1 MAESPTS
8 EQKTKRLR
16 VAMVAALPVIVLL
29 ADFWAYPALY
39 ETHVE
44 QQDASLVSILAHH
57 RVLLGRFKQHRLL
70 VSMDDIKDPAFLAYL
85 DKRPTALLVSGFA
98 EKDMGRDDVRLGELQ
113 RSVLAKLKSVS
124 QPDSLALTESFMGIG
139 GSTEGQVLDLPLHIP
154 ADRYARFPVD
164 HVMTMSLRIF
174 RPNLSTGF
182 SSAVTV
188 AQRSR
193 IVNLV
198 VPSLAI
204 KWPASGYGDLKDM
217 GPRHLYDEFF
227 QGVTPS
233 RWPENI
239 YLSIYGRWPTY
250 QLEDVVQALNT
261 AWHKS
266 VENLDFATSLY
277 RPDFRLTVFFLEVCL
292 ISCSFFLTWS
302 LKNAVIV
309 ITSYIGLALGIG
321 KWVDFAIQTDPGLK
335 LILKLCILAVIAV
348 GFPFVTRW
356 NPKDLF
362 DGRTS

>member
-1 MAESPTS
+1 MTNSAKSD
-8 EQKTKRLR
+8 QRTKRLR

-29 ADFWAYPALY
+29 ADFWMYPALY

-44 QQDASLVSILAHH
+44 QQDASLTAILAHH

-70 VSMDDIKDPAFLAYL
+70 VSIDDIKDPAFLAYL
-85 DKRPTALLVSGFA
+85 KKRPTALLVSGFA
-98 EKDMGRDDVRLGELQ
+98 GEDMDRDSVSFGELQ

-124 QPDSLALTESFMGIG
+124 QSDSVALTESFLGIV

-174 RPNLSTGF
+174 RPHLSMGF

-188 AQRSR
+188 AQQAR
-193 IVNLV
+193 IANLV

-227 QGVTPS
+227 QGVTAS

-239 YLSIYGRWPTY
+239 
-250 QLEDVVQALNT
+250 
-261 AWHKS
+261 
-266 VENLDFATSLY
+266 
-277 RPDFRLTVFFLEVCL
+277 
-292 ISCSFFLTWS
+292 
-302 LKNAVIV
+302 
-309 ITSYIGLALGIG
+309 
-321 KWVDFAIQTDPGLK
+321 
-335 LILKLCILAVIAV
+335 
-348 GFPFVTRW
+348 
-356 NPKDLF
+356 
-362 DGRTS
+362 

>member
-1 MAESPTS
+1 MSD
-8 EQKTKRLR
+8 QKTRHLRLSI
-16 VAMVAALPVIVLL
+16 VVALPVIVLL
-29 ADFWAYPALY
+29 TDFWMYPALY
-39 ETHVE
+39 ETHVS
-44 QQDASLVSILAHH
+44 QQDASLTAILAQH

-70 VSMDDIKDPAFLAYL
+70 VSIDDIQDPAFLGYL
-85 DKRPTALLVSGFA
+85 NKRPTALLVSGFA
-98 EKDMGRDDVRLGELQ
+98 EKDMDRDSVRFGELQ

-124 QPDSLALTESFMGIG
+124 QSDSIALTESFFGIV
-139 GSTEGQVLDLPLHIP
+139 GSSEGQVLDLPLHIP
-154 ADRYARFPVD
+154 VDRYARFPVD

-174 RPNLSTGF
+174 RPNLSMGF

-188 AQRSR
+188 AQHAR
-193 IVNLV
+193 IANLV

-227 QGVTPS
+227 QGITPS

-250 QLEDVVQALNT
+250 QLEDVVQALNA

-302 LKNAVIV
+302 LKNAAIV
-309 ITSYIGLALGIG
+309 ITSYVGLSLGIG
-321 KWVDFAIQTDPGLK
+321 KWVDFVIQTDPDLK
-335 LILKLCILAVIAV
+335 LILKLSILAVLAV
-348 GFPFVTRW
+348 GFPFVINW

-362 DGRTS
+362 DGKTS